1 VDNRHRYREPLPLP
15 TRELGRFGR
24 LQFCEIQ
31 LSGELLDDRIYS
43 LSVHSVNGRHVEEGL
58 PDGKSIVET
67 IKIREICD
75 LLMNGS
81 GIALSVDTGDPYC
94 A

>member
-1 VDNRHRYREPLPLP
+1 
-15 TRELGRFGR
+15 
-24 LQFCEIQ
+24 
-31 LSGELLDDRIYS
+31 
-43 LSVHSVNGRHVEEGL
+43 VEEGL